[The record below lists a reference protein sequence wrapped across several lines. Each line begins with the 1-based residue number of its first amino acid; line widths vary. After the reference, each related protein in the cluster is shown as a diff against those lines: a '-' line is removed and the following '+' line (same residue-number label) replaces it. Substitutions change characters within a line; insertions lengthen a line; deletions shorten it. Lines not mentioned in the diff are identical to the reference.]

1 MNTSSIS
8 NRVPSLDLAR
18 ILAMLMMIA
27 GHTFFSL
34 IEPSQIDTN
43 SSPWNWW
50 EFLRGATAPIF
61 LTVSGIVQVFANK
74 RDEFGRL
81 KPTTIKKRALMAL
94 MLISIGYLLVFP
106 AEKIFDLPYLDP
118 KYFRNFFSVNVLQL
132 IGVSLLMVLLTFIST
147 RSDKSLFYVSLSIAI
162 LMTIATPFI
171 NKVNWFEILPY
182 PLASYLDYRN
192 GSIFTIFPFTA
203 YLFYGMAFGTKLKQ
217 VNPHKRIDYI
227 VIVSLVLTPILYLL
241 GHYIFKFE
249 WDFIKDTPIPYKSS
263 AGYLFTRF
271 SIVTIVLALTG
282 LITKKLLHLQDYF
295 TFFGQKALYVY
306 VLHFFVLYGT
316 AMTPGVHQF
325 YGGASSIALAFANIP
340 IVILGT
346 LLLTFLIN
354 QIVSS
359 NSKFAFVYKFS
370 ISVYLV
376 YVLFI

>member
-34 IEPSQIDTN
+34 IEPSQINTN
-43 SSPWNWW
+43 ASPWNWW

-74 RDEFGRL
+74 RDEFGKL
-81 KPTTIKKRALMAL
+81 KKATVRKRALMAL

-106 AEKIFDLPYLDP
+106 AERIFDLPYLDP
-118 KYFRNFFSVNVLQL
+118 KYFQNFFAVNVLQL
-132 IGVSLLMVLLTFIST
+132 IGVSLLMVLLTFVLT

-162 LMTIATPFI
+162 LMTIATPFV

-182 PLASYLDYRN
+182 PIASFLDYRN
-192 GSIFTIFPFTA
+192 GSIFTIFPFSA
-203 YLFYGMAFGTKLKQ
+203 YLFYGMAFGIKLKQ
-217 VNPHKRIDYI
+217 VEPMRRIDFI
-227 VIVSLVLTPILYLL
+227 IKVSLILTPILYLL
-241 GHYIFKFE
+241 GYYVFKIE
-249 WDFIKDTPIPYKSS
+249 WDFIKDTPIPYKAS
-263 AGYLFTRF
+263 AGYIFTRF
-271 SIVTIVLALTG
+271 FIVTIVLALTG
-282 LITKKLLHLQDYF
+282 FITKKLLHLQDYF
-295 TFFGQKALYVY
+295 SFFGQKALYVY

-354 QIVSS
+354 QIIAN
-359 NSKFAFVYKFS
+359 NSKYALAYKFS